1 MAEDLYVIGASGTDP
16 YMNLAL
22 EKYLMD
28 CVVPGQHVLY
38 LWQNARTV
46 VIGRNQSALDEVRVS
61 ELNADGGHLARR
73 LSGGGAVYHDLGN
86 LNFTFVTTSEGYD
99 VDRQTEVILSA
110 LRSLGIAA
118 ERNGRND
125 LTVEG
130 QKFSGHAYYKSG
142 DARYHHGTLMVNV
155 DVNDM
160 SRYLKPAPEK
170 LRSKGVQSVRA
181 RVANL
186 IEFKP
191 SLSIAELAESLV
203 ESFGKVYGAAMRRL
217 DVTELDQQALE
228 ELCKRSSSP
237 SWLYRDEREFT
248 HKTSERFG
256 WGSVTLRYTLS
267 DGGTVDD
274 CVLISDGLEADYLA
288 KVPTVL
294 RGQAFTPESV
304 GVALDGAAADEA
316 ERGVARDI
324 TSLLFSDSKRG
335 AK

>member
-1 MAEDLYVIGASGTDP
+1 MAEDLCVIGASGTDP

-28 CVVPGQHVLY
+28 RVVPGQHVLY

-61 ELNADGGHLARR
+61 ELDADGGHLARR

-86 LNFTFVTTSEGYD
+86 LNFTFVTTSKGYD
-99 VDRQTEVILSA
+99 VGQQTDVIFTA
-110 LRSLGIAA
+110 LQSLGIAA

-130 QKFSGHAYYKSG
+130 RKFSGHAYYKSG
-142 DARYHHGTLMVNV
+142 DARYHHGTLMVYV

-191 SLSIAELAESLV
+191 DLSIAELAESLV
-203 ESFGKVYGAAMRRL
+203 EAFGKVYGAATTRL
-217 DVTELDQQALE
+217 EATELNQQALA
-228 ELCKRSSSP
+228 ELRERFSSP
-237 SWLYRDEREFT
+237 SWLYRDEREFSY
-248 HKTSERFG
+248 KAGARFG

-267 DGGTVDD
+267 DGGTIED
-274 CVLISDGLEADYLA
+274 CALISDGLEADYLA
-288 KVPTVL
+288 EVPALL
-294 RGQAFTPESV
+294 RGRAFTRESV
-304 GVALDGAAADEA
+304 GAALDGAAADEA
-316 ERGVARDI
+316 DQGVAHDI
-324 TSLLFSDSKRG
+324 TSLLFSDGKRG